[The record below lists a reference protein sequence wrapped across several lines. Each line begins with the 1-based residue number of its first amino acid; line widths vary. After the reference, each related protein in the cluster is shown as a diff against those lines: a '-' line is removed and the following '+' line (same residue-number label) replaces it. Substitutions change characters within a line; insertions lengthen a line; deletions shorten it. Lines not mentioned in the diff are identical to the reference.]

1 MPPAISPLVDMIPQA
16 RAKQSPMVT
25 LDSLELVARG
35 KVRDLYR
42 IPDGLLMVA
51 SDRISAFDVVM
62 PTAIPDKGRILT
74 RLSLFWFEK
83 LRSVVANHVVSTDLD
98 SLDLGP
104 DERAWL
110 EGRSMIVREADVM
123 PVECVVRGYLAG
135 SGWKDYQA
143 NGTISGLTLPRG
155 LRHGARLPE
164 PVFTPSTK
172 APRGAHDQTITF
184 ADVAD
189 RIGRDRAGRLRSLAL
204 ELYEEAHGEA
214 GRRGIILADTKFEF
228 GIIDDDIVLVDECL
242 TSDSSRFW
250 PADSWQPGAPPPSLD
265 KQILRAWLETRT
277 SWDRTPPAPDLPP
290 AITERIRL
298 AYIEACERL
307 TGQPFS

>member
-1 MPPAISPLVDMIPQA
+1 
-16 RAKQSPMVT
+16 MVMLT
-25 LDSLELVARG
+25 NLELVARG

-42 IPDGLLMVA
+42 LDTCLLMVA

-62 PTAIPDKGRILT
+62 PTPIPDKGRILT
-74 RLSLFWFEK
+74 RLSLFWFDL
-83 LRSVVANHVVSTDLD
+83 LRPVVANHLVSTDLTG
-98 SLDLGP
+98 LDLA
-104 DERAWL
+104 DEDRAWL
-110 EGRSMIVREADVM
+110 DGRSMIVKEAEVL

-143 NGTISGLTLPRG
+143 NGAIAGLRLPRG
-155 LRHGARLPE
+155 LRHGDRLPE

-172 APRGAHDQTITF
+172 APAGMHDETITF

-189 RIGRDRAGRLRSLAL
+189 RLGAECAGRLRSLSL
-204 ELYEEAHGEA
+204 ELYGKAHRQA

-228 GIIDDDIVLVDECL
+228 GIIDGAIALVDECL

-250 PADSWQPGAPPPSLD
+250 PADAWQPGSRPVSLD
-265 KQILRAWLETRT
+265 KQILRAWLETQT
-277 SWDRTPPAPDLPP
+277 SWAKTPPGPDLPEE
-290 AITERIRL
+290 IVERVRHG
-298 AYIEACERL
+298 YVEACERL

>member
-1 MPPAISPLVDMIPQA
+1 ML
-16 RAKQSPMVT
+16 T
-25 LDSLELVARG
+25 LDDLELVARG

-42 IPDGLLMVA
+42 LDSCLLMVA

-74 RLSLFWFEK
+74 RLSRFWFDH
-83 LRSVVANHVVSTDLD
+83 LRPVVANHVISTDLAG
-98 SLDLGP
+98 LDLA
-104 DERAWL
+104 DSDRAWL
-110 EGRSMIVREADVM
+110 EGRSMIVREARVL

-143 NGTISGLTLPRG
+143 NGAIAGLELPPG
-155 LRHGARLPE
+155 LQQGDRLPE

-172 APRGAHDQTITF
+172 AARGMHDETITF
-184 ADVAD
+184 AGVVD
-189 RIGRDRAGRLRSLAL
+189 RLGRERAGRLRSLAL
-204 ELYEEAHGEA
+204 ELYEEAHAEA
-214 GRRGIILADTKFEF
+214 GRRGIIVADTKFEF
-228 GIIDDDIVLVDECL
+228 GIIDGDIVLVDECL

-250 PADSWQPGAPPPSLD
+250 PADTWQPGTLPVSLD

-277 SWDRTPPAPDLPP
+277 SWARTPPAPDIPH
-290 AITERIRL
+290 AIVEQIRHG
-298 AYIEACERL
+298 YIEACERL